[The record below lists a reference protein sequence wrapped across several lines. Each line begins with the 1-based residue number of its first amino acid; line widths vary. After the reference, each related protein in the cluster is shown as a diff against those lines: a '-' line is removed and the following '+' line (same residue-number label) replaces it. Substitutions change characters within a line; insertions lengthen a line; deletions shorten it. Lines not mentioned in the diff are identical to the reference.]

1 MTASDLY
8 PTSLRLL
15 GRPVLMVGGG
25 RVAGRRVGALLDAGA
40 LVTVVAPE
48 PGEEVE
54 RLAAAGL
61 LTLHRRPYRP
71 SDLDGVWFAQTAT
84 GDRAVD
90 GAVASDAE
98 ARRVWCVDASDAES
112 SAAWTPAVV
121 RAGDVT
127 VAVNAGG
134 DPRRARALKDAIAL
148 ALSTGRLPL
157 RRRRASSEP
166 GRVALVGGGPG
177 DSGLITVRGR
187 QLSRRPTWW
196 SPTGW
201 ARAPSW
207 PSWTRRCP

>member
-15 GRPVLMVGGG
+15 GRPVLIVGGG
-25 RVAGRRVGALLDAGA
+25 RVAGRRVGSLLDAGA
-40 LVTVVAPE
+40 LVTVVAPK

-134 DPRRARALKDAIAL
+134 DPRRARALKDAITL
-148 ALSTGRLPL
+148 ALS
-157 RRRRASSEP
+157 S
-166 GRVALVGGGPG
+166 
-177 DSGLITVRGR
+177 
-187 QLSRRPTWW
+187 
-196 SPTGW
+196 
-201 ARAPSW
+201 
-207 PSWTRRCP
+207 